1 MAIDPNSIGN
11 FADLV
16 KLLEKDGVLHK
27 TDLAEQTVQ
36 IPTQR
41 GELDSVLLMRWQDS
55 DGVVQFIQALPIEV
69 PADKLLI
76 VSDAVTR
83 LNHALAIPGFDLN
96 HQHGLVAYR
105 LYLPI
110 YPRGSVR
117 PNEVQAM
124 FRLTVKTAADFFPTI
139 RRIIAGEIQPEAI
152 VDEAK
157 KAWEAAAAAAA
168 QAAKPPTGSPPAGN
182 GQTPPGAN
190 MY

>member
-1 MAIDPNSIGN
+1 MATDPNAIGN
-11 FADLV
+11 FPDLV

-27 TDLAEQTVQ
+27 TDLPEQTVQ

-41 GELDSVLLMRWQDS
+41 GEMDSVLLMRWQDS
-55 DGVVQFIQALPIEV
+55 DGVIQFIQALPMEI
-69 PADKLLI
+69 PADKLLLA
-76 VSDAVTR
+76 SDALAR

-96 HQHGLVAYR
+96 HQHGLIAYR

-117 PNEVQAM
+117 PNEIQAM

-139 RRIIAGEIQPEAI
+139 RRIVAGEIKPEDV

-157 KAWEAAAAAAA
+157 RAWEAASA
-168 QAAKPPTGSPPAGN
+168 QSQTTKPTETPPTNNQP
-182 GQTPPGAN
+182 PPGAS

>member
-1 MAIDPNSIGN
+1 MATDPNAIGN
-11 FADLV
+11 FLDLI

-27 TDLAEQTVQ
+27 TDQAEQTVQ

-41 GELDSVLLMRWQDS
+41 GELDSVLLMRWQES
-55 DGVVQFIQALPIEV
+55 DGVIQFIQALPMEV
-69 PADKLLI
+69 PADKLDLA
-76 VSDAVTR
+76 SDALTR

-96 HQHGLVAYR
+96 HQHGLIAYR

-110 YPRGSVR
+110 YPRGAVK

-139 RRIIAGEIQPEAI
+139 RRILAGEIKPVDV

-157 KAWEAAAAAAA
+157 KAWEAAAAAA
-168 QAAKPPTGSPPAGN
+168 QPAKPPTRTPPSTS
-182 GQTPPGAN
+182 QPPPGAS